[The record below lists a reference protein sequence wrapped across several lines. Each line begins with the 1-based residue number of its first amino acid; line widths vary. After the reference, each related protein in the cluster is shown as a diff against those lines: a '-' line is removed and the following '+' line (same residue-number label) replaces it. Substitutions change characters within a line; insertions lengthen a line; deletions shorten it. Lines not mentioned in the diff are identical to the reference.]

1 MHKQLMIPALLIG
14 LVLMTTQ
21 AFAQSG
27 TVLLRSGD
35 RLNVEVLDMGADFT
49 FRVNGQERHFPIN
62 NVVLIDFAGDARNL
76 PQAEVARVSND
87 GPMIVT
93 RSGEIIPGSL
103 ADLRGIPTQAEL
115 SNGRRVDLSNV
126 ARIYASPVAGIGGIP
141 HPTTQAEAPAPG
153 TPAAPPG
160 SRTVVVPGNVAWTNT
175 GFNVPKGQRL
185 HFQPSGEVR
194 LSFNGDDVAT
204 AAGAKSYRFADKAP
218 IRTIPIGALIGRIGN
233 GQPFSIGNPEG
244 PYPMPASGRLYLGI
258 NDDHLADN
266 SGNYVVHISQ

>member
-27 TVLLRSGD
+27 TVLLRSGE
-35 RLNVEVLDMGADFT
+35 RLNAEVLDMGADFT
-49 FRVNGQERHFPIN
+49 FRVNGRDRHFPISD
-62 NVVLIDFAGDARNL
+62 VVLIDFTGDARNP
-76 PQAEVARVSND
+76 PQAEVARVSNE

-93 RSGEIIPGSL
+93 RSGEMISGSL
-103 ADLRGIPTQAEL
+103 ADLRGVPTQAEL

-126 ARIYASPVAGIGGIP
+126 ARIYVSPVAGIGGIP
-141 HPTTQAEAPAPG
+141 HPPTSAEAPAPG

-175 GFNVPKGQRL
+175 GFNVSRGQRL
-185 HFQPSGEVR
+185 NFQPSGEAR

-218 IRTIPIGALIGRIGN
+218 IPSIPVGALIGRIGN

-266 SGNYVVHISQ
+266 SGNYVVHIW